1 MAQEMG
7 GAQIGALLETVPGI
21 ASVLRSPVAD
31 ALVNMIRAGAGLG
44 EFRVEHTREL
54 ITYAVRRGLIGS
66 EEGERLTADIEE
78 SLRGRP
84 KAAARVSGNH
94 HPHAHSHTQ
103 SHSHAHPRPHRPA
116 KAVHK
121 KKPKAAK
128 KRRA

>member
-1 MAQEMG
+1 MSHEMG
-7 GAQIGALLETVPGI
+7 GAQVGALLETVPGI

-31 ALVNMIRAGAGLG
+31 ALVSMIRAGAGLG

-66 EEGERLTADIEE
+66 EEGERLTAEIEE
-78 SLRGRP
+78 ALRSRP
-84 KAAARVSGNH
+84 KDNH
-94 HPHAHSHTQ
+94 RPQPHS
-103 SHSHAHPRPHRPA
+103 RPHRA
-116 KAVHK
+116 VKANHK

>member
-7 GAQIGALLETVPGI
+7 GAQVGALLETVPGI

-31 ALVNMIRAGAGLG
+31 ALVNIMRAAAGIG

-54 ITYAVRRGLIGS
+54 ILYAVRRGLIGS

-84 KAAARVSGNH
+84 KENH
-94 HPHAHSHTQ
+94 RPTSQAQH
-103 SHSHAHPRPHRPA
+103 HAHPQAPRHRAA
-116 KAVHK
+116 KANHK